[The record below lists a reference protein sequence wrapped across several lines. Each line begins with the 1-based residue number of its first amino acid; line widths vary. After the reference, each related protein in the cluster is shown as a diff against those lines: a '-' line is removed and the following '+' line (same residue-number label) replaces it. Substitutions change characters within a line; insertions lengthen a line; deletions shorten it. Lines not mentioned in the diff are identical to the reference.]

1 MSEKLFEGN
10 LPKPLSNEEITELF
24 IKYQNGSKQARET
37 LITHNMRLVIYEVCT
52 KFKNVKYNKKDLISI
67 GSIGLIKAIDTFD
80 MSKNTKFATY
90 ASKCINNEILMFL
103 EKLKKDRNVKSLDEK
118 PNEEADF
125 TLISIGDKA
134 VNLEQNYEQK
144 EQAKSL
150 LLLIDL
156 LPDRERTILE
166 MYFGL
171 HQNRVFTQE
180 EIANTINVS
189 QPEIYKT
196 ITKITNTLKEL
207 LQELSNGKAI
217 IVKDE
222 IELPSLY
229 DLLVSFTVKEIDELL
244 SLPMEE
250 RSLVLLKGGL
260 IDAKMPSINPFT
272 LQKHI
277 TKEVCLNLLDYLLE
291 FSPIMDNLTL
301 KEAMIFLFR
310 LGFIDEQHY
319 NTTSIA
325 NFLELDEEEV
335 IEMLR
340 NTIKKIIHNKN
351 DRKSLKK

>member
-1 MSEKLFEGN
+1 MNDKSFSES
-10 LPKPLSNEEITELF
+10 LPKPLSSEEITTLF
-24 IKYQNGSKQARET
+24 IEYQNGSNHARET
-37 LITHNMRLVIYEVCT
+37 LITHNIRLVIYEVY
-52 KFKNVKYNKKDLISI
+52 KNFKNVNYSKNDLVQI
-67 GSIGLIKAIDTFD
+67 GNIGLIKAIDTYD
-80 MSKNTKFATY
+80 RKKNTKFITY
-90 ASKCINNEILMFL
+90 AAKCINNEILMFL
-103 EKLKKDRNVKSLDEK
+103 EKLKKDKNTKSLDEDPKEENFK
-118 PNEEADF
+118 PLSIADNK
-125 TLISIGDKA
+125 THI
-134 VNLEQNYEQK
+134 EQDYEKK
-144 EQAKSL
+144 EQIQAL

-189 QPEIYKT
+189 QPQIHKMLV
-196 ITKITNTLKEL
+196 KITTTLKEL

-217 IVKDE
+217 IVEDE

-260 IDAKMPSINPFT
+260 IDAKMPSINPFK

-291 FSPIMDNLTL
+291 FPPIMDNLTL
-301 KEAMIFLFR
+301 KEAMIFSFR
-310 LGFIDEQHY
+310 LGFIGKHHY

-340 NTIKKIIHNKN
+340 KAIIKISQNK
-351 DRKSLKK
+351 KQKHSLKK

>member
-1 MSEKLFEGN
+1 MNDKSFSES
-10 LPKPLSNEEITELF
+10 LPKPLSSEEITTLF
-24 IKYQNGSKQARET
+24 IEYQNGSNYAREA
-37 LITHNMRLVIYEVCT
+37 LITHNIRLVIYEVY
-52 KFKNVKYNKKDLISI
+52 KNFKNVNYSKNDLVQI
-67 GSIGLIKAIDTFD
+67 GNIGLIKAIDTYD
-80 MSKNTKFATY
+80 RKKNTKFITY
-90 ASKCINNEILMFL
+90 AAKCINNEILMFL
-103 EKLKKDRNVKSLDEK
+103 EKLKKDKNTKSLDEDPKEENFK
-118 PNEEADF
+118 PLSIADNK
-125 TLISIGDKA
+125 THI
-134 VNLEQNYEQK
+134 EQDYEKK
-144 EQAKSL
+144 EQIQAL

-189 QPEIYKT
+189 QPQIHKMLV
-196 ITKITNTLKEL
+196 KITTTLKEL

-217 IVKDE
+217 IVEDE

-291 FSPIMDNLTL
+291 FPPIMDNLTL
-301 KEAMIFLFR
+301 KEAMIFSFR
-310 LGFIDEQHY
+310 LGFIGKHHY

>member
-1 MSEKLFEGN
+1 MNDKSFSES
-10 LPKPLSNEEITELF
+10 LPKPLSSEEITTLF
-24 IKYQNGSKQARET
+24 IEYQNGSNYAREA
-37 LITHNMRLVIYEVCT
+37 LITHNIRLVIYEVY
-52 KFKNVKYNKKDLISI
+52 KNFKNVNYSKNDLVQI
-67 GSIGLIKAIDTFD
+67 GNIGLIKAIDTYD
-80 MSKNTKFATY
+80 RKKNTKFITY
-90 ASKCINNEILMFL
+90 AAKCINNEILMFL
-103 EKLKKDRNVKSLDEK
+103 EKLKKDKNTKSLDEDPKEENFK
-118 PNEEADF
+118 PLSIADNK
-125 TLISIGDKA
+125 THI
-134 VNLEQNYEQK
+134 EQDYEKK
-144 EQAKSL
+144 EQIQAL

-156 LPDRERTILE
+156 LPDRERTIIE

-180 EIANTINVS
+180 EIANTINVG
-189 QPEIYKT
+189 QPQIHKMLV
-196 ITKITNTLKEL
+196 KITTTLKEL

-217 IVKDE
+217 IVEDE

-229 DLLVSFTVKEIDELL
+229 DLLESFTVKEIDELL

-260 IDAKMPSINPFT
+260 IDAKMPSINPFK

-291 FSPIMDNLTL
+291 FPPIMDNLTL
-301 KEAMIFLFR
+301 KEAMIFSFR
-310 LGFIDEQHY
+310 LGFIGKHHY

-340 NTIKKIIHNKN
+340 KAIIKISQNK
-351 DRKSLKK
+351 KQKHSLKK

>member
-1 MSEKLFEGN
+1 MNDKSFAES
-10 LPKPLSNEEITELF
+10 LPNPLSSEEITTLF
-24 IKYQNGSKQARET
+24 IKYQNGSNHARET
-37 LITHNMRLVIYEVCT
+37 LITHNIRLVIYEVY
-52 KFKNVKYNKKDLISI
+52 KNFKNVNYSKNDLVQI
-67 GSIGLIKAIDTFD
+67 GNIGLIKAIDTYD
-80 MSKNTKFATY
+80 RKKNTKFITY
-90 ASKCINNEILMFL
+90 AAKCINNEILMFL
-103 EKLKKDRNVKSLDEK
+103 EKLKKDKNTKSLDEDPKEENFK
-118 PNEEADF
+118 PLSIADNK
-125 TLISIGDKA
+125 THI
-134 VNLEQNYEQK
+134 EQDYEKK
-144 EQAKSL
+144 EQIQAL

-189 QPEIYKT
+189 QPQIHKMLV
-196 ITKITNTLKEL
+196 KITTTLKEL

-217 IVKDE
+217 IVEDE

-260 IDAKMPSINPFT
+260 IDAKMPSINPFK

-291 FSPIMDNLTL
+291 FPPIMDNLTL
-301 KEAMIFLFR
+301 KEAMIFSFR
-310 LGFIDEQHY
+310 LGFIGKHHY

-340 NTIKKIIHNKN
+340 KAIIKISQNK
-351 DRKSLKK
+351 KQKHSLKK

>member
-103 EKLKKDRNVKSLDEK
+103 DKIKRDKDVESLNKKKPDEK
-118 PNEEADF
+118 YSKLEKIIDSNID
-125 TLISIGDKA
+125 
-134 VNLEQNYEQK
+134 LEQNYEQK

-156 LPDRERTILE
+156 LPDRERTIIE

-189 QPEIYKT
+189 QPEIYKI

-229 DLLVSFTVKEIDELL
+229 DLLESFTVKEIDELL

-260 IDAKMPSINPFT
+260 IDAKMPSINPFK

-291 FSPIMDNLTL
+291 SPPIMDNLTL
-301 KEAMIFLFR
+301 KEAMIFSFR
-310 LGFIDEQHY
+310 LGFIGKHHY

-340 NTIKKIIHNKN
+340 KAIIKISQNK
-351 DRKSLKK
+351 KQKHSLKK

>member
-1 MSEKLFEGN
+1 
-10 LPKPLSNEEITELF
+10 
-24 IKYQNGSKQARET
+24 
-37 LITHNMRLVIYEVCT
+37 
-52 KFKNVKYNKKDLISI
+52 
-67 GSIGLIKAIDTFD
+67 
-80 MSKNTKFATY
+80 
-90 ASKCINNEILMFL
+90 
-103 EKLKKDRNVKSLDEK
+103 
-118 PNEEADF
+118 
-125 TLISIGDKA
+125 
-134 VNLEQNYEQK
+134 
-144 EQAKSL
+144 
-150 LLLIDL
+150 
-156 LPDRERTILE
+156 

-189 QPEIYKT
+189 QPEIYKI

-229 DLLVSFTVKEIDELL
+229 DLLESFTVKEIDELL

>member
-1 MSEKLFEGN
+1 MNDKSFSES
-10 LPKPLSNEEITELF
+10 LPKPLSSEEITTLF
-24 IKYQNGSKQARET
+24 IEYQNGSNYARET
-37 LITHNMRLVIYEVCT
+37 LITHNIRLVIYEVY
-52 KFKNVKYNKKDLISI
+52 KNFKNVNYSKNDLVQI
-67 GSIGLIKAIDTFD
+67 GNIGLIKAIDTYD
-80 MSKNTKFATY
+80 RKKNTKFITY
-90 ASKCINNEILMFL
+90 AAKCINNEILMFL
-103 EKLKKDRNVKSLDEK
+103 EKLKKDKNTKSLDEDPKEENFK
-118 PNEEADF
+118 PLSIADNK
-125 TLISIGDKA
+125 THI
-134 VNLEQNYEQK
+134 EQDYEKK
-144 EQAKSL
+144 EQIQAL

-156 LPDRERTILE
+156 LPDRERTIIE

-180 EIANTINVS
+180 EIANTINVG
-189 QPEIYKT
+189 QPQIHKMLV
-196 ITKITNTLKEL
+196 KITTTLKEL

-217 IVKDE
+217 IVEDE

-260 IDAKMPSINPFT
+260 IDAKMPSINPFK

-291 FSPIMDNLTL
+291 FPPIMDNLTL
-301 KEAMIFLFR
+301 KEAMIFSFR
-310 LGFIDEQHY
+310 LGFIGKHHY

-340 NTIKKIIHNKN
+340 NAIIKISQNK
-351 DRKSLKK
+351 KQKHSLKK

>member
-1 MSEKLFEGN
+1 MNDKSFSES
-10 LPKPLSNEEITELF
+10 LPKPLSSEEITTLF
-24 IKYQNGSKQARET
+24 IEYQNGSNYAREA
-37 LITHNMRLVIYEVCT
+37 LITHNIRLVIYEVY
-52 KFKNVKYNKKDLISI
+52 KNFKNVNYSKNDLVQI
-67 GSIGLIKAIDTFD
+67 GNIGLIKAIDTYD
-80 MSKNTKFATY
+80 RKKNTKFITY
-90 ASKCINNEILMFL
+90 AAKCINNEILMFL
-103 EKLKKDRNVKSLDEK
+103 EKLKKDKNTKSLDEDPKEENFK
-118 PNEEADF
+118 PLSIADNK
-125 TLISIGDKA
+125 THI
-134 VNLEQNYEQK
+134 EQDYEKK
-144 EQAKSL
+144 EQIQAL

-180 EIANTINVS
+180 EIANTINVG
-189 QPEIYKT
+189 QPQIHKMLV
-196 ITKITNTLKEL
+196 KITTTLKEL

-217 IVKDE
+217 IVEDE

-260 IDAKMPSINPFT
+260 IDAKMPSINPFK

-291 FSPIMDNLTL
+291 FPPIMDNLTL
-301 KEAMIFLFR
+301 KEAMIFSFR
-310 LGFIDEQHY
+310 LGFIGKHHY

-340 NTIKKIIHNKN
+340 KAIIKISQNK
-351 DRKSLKK
+351 KQKHSLKK

>member
-1 MSEKLFEGN
+1 MNDKSFAES
-10 LPKPLSNEEITELF
+10 LPKPLSSEEITTLF
-24 IKYQNGSKQARET
+24 IKYQNGSNHARET
-37 LITHNMRLVIYEVCT
+37 LITHNIRLVIYEVY
-52 KFKNVKYNKKDLISI
+52 KNFKNVNYSKNDLVQI
-67 GSIGLIKAIDTFD
+67 GNIGLIKAIDTYD
-80 MSKNTKFATY
+80 RKKNTKFITY
-90 ASKCINNEILMFL
+90 AAKCINNEILMFL
-103 EKLKKDRNVKSLDEK
+103 EKLKKDKNTKSLDEDPKEENFK
-118 PNEEADF
+118 PLSIADNK
-125 TLISIGDKA
+125 THI
-134 VNLEQNYEQK
+134 EQDYEKK
-144 EQAKSL
+144 EQIQAL

-189 QPEIYKT
+189 QPQIHKMLV
-196 ITKITNTLKEL
+196 KITTTLKEL

-217 IVKDE
+217 IVEDE

-260 IDAKMPSINPFT
+260 IDAKMPSINPFK

-291 FSPIMDNLTL
+291 FPPIMDNLTL
-301 KEAMIFLFR
+301 KEAMIFSFR
-310 LGFIDEQHY
+310 LGFIGKHHY

-340 NTIKKIIHNKN
+340 KAIIKISQNK
-351 DRKSLKK
+351 KQKHSLKK

>member
-1 MSEKLFEGN
+1 MNDKSFSES
-10 LPKPLSNEEITELF
+10 LPKPLSSEEITTLF
-24 IKYQNGSKQARET
+24 IEYQNGSNYAREA
-37 LITHNMRLVIYEVCT
+37 LITHNIRLVIYEVY
-52 KFKNVKYNKKDLISI
+52 KNFKNVNYSKNDLVQI
-67 GSIGLIKAIDTFD
+67 GNIGLIKAIDTYD
-80 MSKNTKFATY
+80 RKKNTKFITY
-90 ASKCINNEILMFL
+90 AAKCINNEILMFL
-103 EKLKKDRNVKSLDEK
+103 EKLKKDKNTKSLDEDPKEENFK
-118 PNEEADF
+118 PLSIADNK
-125 TLISIGDKA
+125 THI
-134 VNLEQNYEQK
+134 EQDYEKK
-144 EQAKSL
+144 EQIQAL

-189 QPEIYKT
+189 QPQIHKMLV
-196 ITKITNTLKEL
+196 KITTTLKEL

-217 IVKDE
+217 IVEDE

-229 DLLVSFTVKEIDELL
+229 DLLESFTVKEIDELL

-260 IDAKMPSINPFT
+260 IDAKMPSINPFK

-291 FSPIMDNLTL
+291 FPPIMDNLTL
-301 KEAMIFLFR
+301 KEAMIFSFR
-310 LGFIDEQHY
+310 LGFIGKHHY

-340 NTIKKIIHNKN
+340 KAIIKISQNK
-351 DRKSLKK
+351 KQKHSLKK

>member
-1 MSEKLFEGN
+1 MNDKSFSES
-10 LPKPLSNEEITELF
+10 LPKPLSSEEITTLF
-24 IKYQNGSKQARET
+24 IEYQNGSNYAREA
-37 LITHNMRLVIYEVCT
+37 LITHNIRLVIYEVY
-52 KFKNVKYNKKDLISI
+52 KNFKNVNYSKNDLVQI
-67 GSIGLIKAIDTFD
+67 GNIGLIKAIDTYD
-80 MSKNTKFATY
+80 RKKNTKFITY
-90 ASKCINNEILMFL
+90 AAKCINNEILMFL
-103 EKLKKDRNVKSLDEK
+103 EKLKKDKNTKSLDEDPKEENFK
-118 PNEEADF
+118 PLSIADNK
-125 TLISIGDKA
+125 THI
-134 VNLEQNYEQK
+134 EQDYEKK
-144 EQAKSL
+144 EQIQAL

-180 EIANTINVS
+180 EIANTINVG
-189 QPEIYKT
+189 QPQIHKMLV
-196 ITKITNTLKEL
+196 KITTTLKEL

-217 IVKDE
+217 IVEDE

-229 DLLVSFTVKEIDELL
+229 DLLESFTVKEIDELL

-260 IDAKMPSINPFT
+260 IDAKMPSINPFK

-291 FSPIMDNLTL
+291 FPPIMDNLTL
-301 KEAMIFLFR
+301 KEAMIFSFR
-310 LGFIDEQHY
+310 LGFIGKHHY

-340 NTIKKIIHNKN
+340 KAIIKISQNK
-351 DRKSLKK
+351 KQKHSLKK

>member
-1 MSEKLFEGN
+1 MNDKSFSES
-10 LPKPLSNEEITELF
+10 LPKPLSSEEITTLF
-24 IKYQNGSKQARET
+24 IEYQNGSNYAREA
-37 LITHNMRLVIYEVCT
+37 LITHNIRLVIYEVY
-52 KFKNVKYNKKDLISI
+52 KNFKNVNYSKNDLVQI
-67 GSIGLIKAIDTFD
+67 GNIGLIKAIDTYD
-80 MSKNTKFATY
+80 RKKNTKFITY
-90 ASKCINNEILMFL
+90 AAKCINNEILMFL
-103 EKLKKDRNVKSLDEK
+103 EKLKKDKNTKSLDEDPKEENFK
-118 PNEEADF
+118 PLSIADNK
-125 TLISIGDKA
+125 THI
-134 VNLEQNYEQK
+134 EQDYEKK
-144 EQAKSL
+144 EQIQAL

-189 QPEIYKT
+189 QPQIHKMLV
-196 ITKITNTLKEL
+196 KITTTLKEL

-217 IVKDE
+217 IVEDE

-301 KEAMIFLFR
+301 KEAMIFSFR
-310 LGFIDEQHY
+310 LGFIGKHHY

-340 NTIKKIIHNKN
+340 KAIIKISQNK
-351 DRKSLKK
+351 KQKHSLKK

>member
-1 MSEKLFEGN
+1 MNDKSFSES
-10 LPKPLSNEEITELF
+10 LPKPLSSEEITTLF
-24 IKYQNGSKQARET
+24 IEYQNGSNYAREA
-37 LITHNMRLVIYEVCT
+37 LITHNIRLVIYEVY
-52 KFKNVKYNKKDLISI
+52 KNFKNVNYSKNDLVSI
-67 GSIGLIKAIDTFD
+67 GNIGLIKAIDTYD
-80 MSKNTKFATY
+80 RKKNTKFITY
-90 ASKCINNEILMFL
+90 AAKCINNEILMFL
-103 EKLKKDRNVKSLDEK
+103 EKLKKDKNTKSLDEDPKEENFK
-118 PNEEADF
+118 PLSIADNK
-125 TLISIGDKA
+125 THI
-134 VNLEQNYEQK
+134 EQDYEKK
-144 EQAKSL
+144 EQIQAL

-189 QPEIYKT
+189 QPQIHKMLV
-196 ITKITNTLKEL
+196 KITTTLKEL

-217 IVKDE
+217 IVEDE

-260 IDAKMPSINPFT
+260 IDAKMPSINPFK

-291 FSPIMDNLTL
+291 FPPIMDNLTL
-301 KEAMIFLFR
+301 KEAMIFSFR
-310 LGFIDEQHY
+310 LGFIGKHHY

-340 NTIKKIIHNKN
+340 KAIIKISQNK
-351 DRKSLKK
+351 KQKHSLKK